1 MFHTL
6 QTEGQRNEQTLLNWL
21 RPPVSD
27 RYLDQK
33 DTNCLT
39 YITKPACRLT
49 RNTTAKQNH
58 PYLHGRS
65 PTTVVFKPSDFHQKQ
80 DDLLSLFVAI
90 LARIVDTDSPS
101 KRKTQAD

>member
-1 MFHTL
+1 MQDIRMFHTL
-6 QTEGQRNEQTLLNWL
+6 QSEGQRNEQTLLNWL

-65 PTTVVFKPSDFHQKQ
+65 PTTVPPNAFNRSYQQNPPQ
-80 DDLLSLFVAI
+80 LLIPYSSHNQGAL
-90 LARIVDTDSPS
+90 
-101 KRKTQAD
+101 